1 VTFDLIK
8 GTISILFAK
17 EKKILHIGACG
28 GANGMA
34 DENGI

>member
-1 VTFDLIK
+1 LIK

-17 EKKILHIGACG
+17 ENNILRIGACG